1 MTSGSWA
8 RRIETMSNLKFHAH
22 NLPSRRRRL
31 FARRLA
37 LLAAGALLVAA
48 LAAPTQ
54 AAASDRVF
62 RGKAVHYAF
71 DMAPDAEPYVTTFVV
86 RANDKRITGIHVE
99 VRLECLDPVSII
111 DLRYSKFLRRG
122 PKLSDSGGFALTA
135 NGISV
140 RGQIGKRR
148 ASGSIDGVEGQCK
161 SPGARWTARRTSTL

>member
-1 MTSGSWA
+1 MP
-8 RRIETMSNLKFHAH
+8 NLVSHAP
-22 NLPSRRRRL
+22 NPPLRRRRL

-37 LLAAGALLVAA
+37 LLGAGALLVAV

-71 DMAPDAEPYVTTFVV
+71 DLAPDAEPYVTTFVV
-86 RANDKRITGIHVE
+86 RANDRRITGIHAE

-122 PKLSDSGGFALTA
+122 PKLGNGGGFELNA

-140 RGQIGKRR
+140 RGQVGKGR
-148 ASGSIDGVEGQCK
+148 AWGTIDGVKGPCK
-161 SPGARWTARRTSTL
+161 SPGARWTARRTPTL

>member
-1 MTSGSWA
+1 MTRWSRA
-8 RRIETMSNLKFHAH
+8 RRIEPMPKLKFHPH
-22 NLPSRRRRL
+22 RPPSRRRRL

-37 LLAAGALLVAA
+37 LLAGGALMVAV

-71 DMAPDAEPYVTTFVV
+71 DLAPDAKPYETTFVV
-86 RANDKRITGIHVE
+86 RANDKRITGIHVD
-99 VRLECLDPVSII
+99 VRLECLDPISIL

-122 PKLSDSGGFALTA
+122 PKLGDGGGFALTA

-140 RGQIGKRR
+140 RGRIGKGR
-148 ASGSIDGVEGQCK
+148 AFGEIDAVKGQCK
-161 SPGARWTARRTSTL
+161 SPGAHWTARRTPTL